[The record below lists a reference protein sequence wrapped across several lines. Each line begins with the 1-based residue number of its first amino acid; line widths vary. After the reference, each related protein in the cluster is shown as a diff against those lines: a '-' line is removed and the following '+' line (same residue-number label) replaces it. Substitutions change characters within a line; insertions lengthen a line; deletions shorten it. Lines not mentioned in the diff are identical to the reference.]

1 MGSVTDSA
9 HLSSSAWSPKHT
21 AVQKSYLCVYS
32 CAPRLLSPQ
41 CLEYWVA
48 PNKLSWGWVCRRNMI
63 ACALPSFDTF
73 WQWFPSC
80 GHGYW
85 GTLHVAAT
93 CSLLPCYKSGRVQE
107 PCAHGKCL
115 FESHCFSGI
124 FVVFSGTPGTGSS
137 APTRK
142 EEKMRLAWKW
152 KTKYSHRKKNNC
164 EANLV
169 VALFFSHLFPNC
181 ITSEILLHTKEPEYP
196 DFNQVRWKAV
206 FSLMTVM

>member
-115 FESHCFSGI
+115 RATALVAFLLCFLEPQALG
-124 FVVFSGTPGTGSS
+124 VVP
-137 APTRK
+137 PQEKRRK
-142 EEKMRLAWKW
+142 WG
-152 KTKYSHRKKNNC
+152 
-164 EANLV
+164 
-169 VALFFSHLFPNC
+169 
-181 ITSEILLHTKEPEYP
+181 
-196 DFNQVRWKAV
+196 
-206 FSLMTVM
+206 